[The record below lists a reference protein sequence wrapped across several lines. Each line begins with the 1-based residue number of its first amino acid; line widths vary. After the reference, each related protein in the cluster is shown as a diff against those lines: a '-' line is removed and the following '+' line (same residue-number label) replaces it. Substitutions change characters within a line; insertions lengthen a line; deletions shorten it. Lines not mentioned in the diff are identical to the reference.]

1 MLGDLLTLPE
11 ACKMIL
17 AQELNGCL
25 LDGHRMSVRL
35 MERLPRDTADNCR
48 LFVGNLPEEAG
59 AVGAVGAVAISC
71 NFQFDDCKN
80 LA

>member
-1 MLGDLLTLPE
+1 
-11 ACKMIL
+11 MIR

-59 AVGAVGAVAISC
+59 AVGAVAISC
-71 NFQFDDCKN
+71 NFQFDDCKK

>member
-1 MLGDLLTLPE
+1 
-11 ACKMIL
+11 
-17 AQELNGCL
+17 
-25 LDGHRMSVRL
+25 MSVRL